1 MTLQTT
7 GAISL
12 GNVGTELGRAAGTTT
27 SLGETTVRNLAG
39 IASGAIKLSNLYGK
53 SSLAFTPAGGLSS
66 GTPVALSD
74 WAAGGGNATV
84 TIQCTQ
90 SAIWTWTRTGSSA
103 GTASVAS
110 GGSAGSITFALA
122 NTGFTIRQTNWT
134 VSASS
139 GGVTRYWLVELINE
153 GFV

>member
-7 GAISL
+7 GPISL
-12 GNVGTELGRAAGTTT
+12 SNVGTELGRAAGTTT

-39 IASGAIKLSNLYGK
+39 IASGAIKLSSLYGK
-53 SSLAFTPAGGLSS
+53 SSVAFTPAGGLSS

-74 WAAGGGNATV
+74 WAAGGGNATI

-90 SAIWTWTRTGSSA
+90 TAIWTWTRTGSSA
-103 GTASVAS
+103 GTSNVVS

-122 NTGFTIRQTNWT
+122 NTGFSIRQTTWT
-134 VSASS
+134 VSATS
-139 GGVTRYWLVELINE
+139 GGITRYWLVELTNE

>member
-7 GAISL
+7 GPISL
-12 GNVGTELGRAAGTTT
+12 GNVGTELGRAAGSTT

-39 IASGAIKLSNLYGK
+39 ITSGVIKLSNLYGK
-53 SSLAFTPAGGLSS
+53 SSVAFTPAGGPSS
-66 GTPVALSD
+66 GSPVALSD
-74 WAAGGGNATV
+74 WAAGGGNAAV

-110 GGSAGSITFALA
+110 GGSAGSITFALV
-122 NTGFTIRQTNWT
+122 NTGFSIRQTTWT
-134 VSASS
+134 VSATS
-139 GGVTRYWLVELINE
+139 GGITRYWIVDLTNE

>member
-7 GAISL
+7 GPISL
-12 GNVGTELGRAAGTTT
+12 GNVGSELGRPTSTAT
-27 SLGETTVRNLAG
+27 SLGETAVRNLAG
-39 IASGAIKLSNLYGK
+39 IASGVIKLSNLYGK
-53 SSLAFTPAGGLSS
+53 SSVAFTPTGGLSS
-66 GTPVALSD
+66 GSPVTLSD
-74 WAAGGGNATV
+74 WAAGGGNALV

-90 SAIWTWTRTGSSA
+90 SAVWTWTRTGSSA
-103 GTASVAS
+103 GTSSVAS

-134 VSASS
+134 VSATS
-139 GGVTRYWLVELINE
+139 GGITRYWLVELFNE